1 MNMMVPLASFVLRIA
16 GVGAVALGLALW
28 NGQLYDWRSVHM
40 VLGVVAVPA
49 LWTLSGYGLVREHLA
64 GRAVLG
70 FILGLAV
77 LGLGMTQTDLLPGP
91 AHWVI
96 RAVHLLVG
104 LGAMGLGE
112 ILAKRLRAKS

>member
-1 MNMMVPLASFVLRIA
+1 MNIMVPLASFVLRIA

-28 NGQLYDWRSVHM
+28 SGRWYDWRSVHM
-40 VLGVVAVPA
+40 VLGLVVVLA
-49 LWTLSGYGLVREHLA
+49 LWTLSGYGLVRQHLA

-70 FILGLAV
+70 FVLGLAV
-77 LGLGMTQTDLLPGP
+77 LGLGMTQADLLPGP